1 RAGGRHPAPRRALP
15 HILLEPP
22 SRGGR
27 AGTASFQG
35 RDLGAAGPLLARE
48 RARAAERDRAR
59 RRAARARRRR
69 AARGHPV
76 HQRQRVRP
84 RAGGGGRYGRRGR
97 ELLRGARPAARA
109 LRPPLPHARG
119 DPRRRQPLQGG
130 AVGQGRPY
138 DVLPADEP
146 ARPAAQPV
154 ARIGRR
160 VRASP
165 ERDGAFEA
173 SSPVAALPPQ
183 ALSPLALDAPLAG
196 VASAIITAA
205 TRRVARRWRDE
216 AAGGGLPAAD
226 DEVVAGLL
234 SALAL
239 AVDQERPGYVTELL
253 PRPAAG
259 LGQRLVDMLRAE
271 LLRAWSAGAPP
282 VSPAAML
289 GPLNALEQVRQA
301 IDRHEVRQLE
311 SHLNGVQGL
320 DLLVEVIHDLR
331 SPLTSILFLAETLQR
346 GQSGGVNPVQHRQL
360 GLIYSAAL
368 GLSSIVS
375 DTIELARGG
384 DELADREVT
393 PFSVAE
399 LFESIR
405 SARGGDAYC
414 FSGTGLGLAI
424 TRKLV
429 RAQGTTLQLETRP
442 GWGTC
447 FFFELDLP
455 AHAATFSGM
464 PVGPHIV

>member
-1 RAGGRHPAPRRALP
+1 MRAIPGRGKVFPA
-15 HILLEPP
+15 
-22 SRGGR
+22 
-27 AGTASFQG
+27 TA
-35 RDLGAAGPLLARE
+35 
-48 RARAAERDRAR
+48 
-59 RRAARARRRR
+59 
-69 AARGHPV
+69 
-76 HQRQRVRP
+76 
-84 RAGGGGRYGRRGR
+84 
-97 ELLRGARPAARA
+97 
-109 LRPPLPHARG
+109 
-119 DPRRRQPLQGG
+119 
-130 AVGQGRPY
+130 
-138 DVLPADEP
+138 
-146 ARPAAQPV
+146 
-154 ARIGRR
+154 
-160 VRASP
+160 
-165 ERDGAFEA
+165 
-173 SSPVAALPPQ
+173 PVAAPAPPP
-183 ALSPLALDAPLAG
+183 APPPPPAPLSLALDEPLAG
-196 VASAIITAA
+196 VASAVITGA

-216 AAGGGLPAAD
+216 AAAGGLPAAD
-226 DEVVAGLL
+226 EEVVAGLL
-234 SALAL
+234 AALAL

-259 LGQRLVDMLRAE
+259 LGQRLVDMLRSE
-271 LLRAWSAGAPP
+271 LLHAWSNGAPP

-346 GQSGGVNPVQHRQL
+346 GQSGDVNPVQHRQL

-393 PFSVAE
+393 PFSITE

-405 SARGGDAYC
+405 SIVRPLAEEKGLSLRFGLPANDRRLGHPVALSRVLLNLTTNAIKFTEQGFVEITCEDRSAERVRFSVHDSGPGVNPDALATLFQPFRRARGRDAYC

-429 RAQGTTLQLETRP
+429 RAQGSTLELETRP

-455 AHAATFSGM
+455 PHSATFSG
-464 PVGPHIV
+464 GLSS

>member
-1 RAGGRHPAPRRALP
+1 MRASPG
-15 HILLEPP
+15 
-22 SRGGR
+22 RGGVFP
-27 AGTASFQG
+27 AT
-35 RDLGAAGPLLARE
+35 P
-48 RARAAERDRAR
+48 
-59 RRAARARRRR
+59 
-69 AARGHPV
+69 PV
-76 HQRQRVRP
+76 
-84 RAGGGGRYGRRGR
+84 
-97 ELLRGARPAARA
+97 A
-109 LRPPLPHARG
+109 LSPPLP
-119 DPRRRQPLQGG
+119 PS
-130 AVGQGRPY
+130 
-138 DVLPADEP
+138 LPALT
-146 ARPAAQPV
+146 
-154 ARIGRR
+154 
-160 VRASP
+160 SL
-165 ERDGAFEA
+165 AF
-173 SSPVAALPPQ
+173 
-183 ALSPLALDAPLAG
+183 DTPLAG
-196 VASAIITAA
+196 VASAVVTTA
-205 TRRVARRWRDE
+205 TRRVARRWREE
-216 AAGGGLPAAD
+216 AAANGLPAAD
-226 DEVVAGLL
+226 EEVVAGLL
-234 SALAL
+234 AALAL
-239 AVDQERPGYVTELL
+239 AVDQERPDYVTELL

-259 LGQRLVDMLRAE
+259 LGQRLVDMLRSE
-271 LLRAWSAGAPP
+271 LLRAWSNGTPP

-301 IDRHEVRQLE
+301 IDRHDMRQLE

-393 PFSVAE
+393 PFSVTE

-405 SARGGDAYC
+405 SIVRPLAEEKGLSLRFGLPASDRRLGHPVALSRVLLNLTTNAIKFTEQGFVEITCEERPDGRVRFSVHDSGPGVNPDALATLFQPFRRARGRDAYC

-429 RAQGTTLQLETRP
+429 RAQGSTLELETRP

-455 AHAATFSGM
+455 PHAATFSGM
-464 PVGPHIV
+464 ALTPDIL